1 MAKEAKKY
9 TLTPAQVKAR
19 LAKLKSDRSTWEEH
33 WQEIADLILP
43 RKNTITTKRKEGD
56 KRTAQVLDNT
66 GIQANELLAGHLHG
80 ILTNPYAQW
89 FELTTGKQEL
99 DLQDEVRAW
108 LQLTTRDIHNIL
120 NNSNFQTEI
129 HELYIDLPA
138 FGTACMLTEEDA
150 TDVVRFST
158 KFIAECYVDEN
169 HLGYVDQLYRV
180 WKWKASQIVA
190 QWGIKNVTKKVADA
204 YRMQD
209 EQMFNIV
216 HAVYPR
222 YLVDPKAN
230 MNQYVSQYIL
240 VDEDFEVDC
249 GEFKEFPYIVP
260 RWSKAAG
267 EKYGRGPGMV
277 ALPEMKVLNKM
288 NETMLIGAQKVVDP
302 PLQLPD
308 DGFIMP
314 IITKPGGLNYYRAG
328 TADVIKPVFNDTRID
343 FGYQAMEDR
352 RARVKAAYYVDQ
364 LQLPTRGP
372 MMTAT
377 ETVQRTEEQSR
388 LLGPMLGRQH
398 SEMLR
403 PLIKRVYGIM
413 ARRNLIRPAPD
424 VIKGIDVRYS
434 SMIAKAQQAS
444 EALAVQK
451 ALQLAAPFIQ
461 LNPQVAQ
468 NYDGDAIARIA
479 VKTFGAP
486 HEMLKDTKVVQQER
500 EAAQQQAQA
509 QQQQQQQ
516 MAQEQHEAE
525 QGNAMA
531 ETALKMRQVGGGQ

>member
-108 LQLTTRDIHNIL
+108 LQLTTRDIHSIL

-150 TDVVRFST
+150 TDIVRFST
-158 KFIAECYVDEN
+158 KFIAECYIDEN

-240 VDEDFEVDC
+240 VDEDFEIDC

-398 SEMLR
+398 SELLR

-424 VIKGIDVRYS
+424 VIKNLDVRYS

-461 LNPQVAQ
+461 LDPKVAQ
-468 NYDGDAIARIA
+468 NYDGDAIARIS
-479 VKTFGAP
+479 VKVFGAP

-516 MAQEQHEAE
+516 MVQEQHEAE

>member
-108 LQLTTRDIHNIL
+108 LQLTTRDIHSIL

-138 FGTACMLTEEDA
+138 FGTACMLIEEDVA
-150 TDVVRFST
+150 DIVRFST
-158 KFIAECYVDEN
+158 KFIAECYIDEN

-240 VDEDFEVDC
+240 VDEDFEIDC

-398 SEMLR
+398 SELLR

-424 VIKGIDVRYS
+424 VIKNLDVRYS

-461 LNPQVAQ
+461 LDPKVAQ
-468 NYDGDAIARIA
+468 NYDGDAIARIS
-479 VKTFGAP
+479 VKVFGAP

>member
-108 LQLTTRDIHNIL
+108 LQLTTRDIHSIL

-150 TDVVRFST
+150 TDIVRFST
-158 KFIAECYVDEN
+158 KFIAECYIDEN

-216 HAVYPR
+216 HAVYPK

-240 VDEDFEVDC
+240 VDEDFEIDC

-398 SEMLR
+398 SELLR

-413 ARRNLIRPAPD
+413 ARRNLIRPAPA
-424 VIKGIDVRYS
+424 VIKNLDVRYS

-461 LNPQVAQ
+461 LDPKVAQ
-468 NYDGDAIARIA
+468 NYDGDAIARIS
-479 VKTFGAP
+479 VKVFGAP

-509 QQQQQQQ
+509 QAQQQQQ
-516 MAQEQHEAE
+516 MIQEQHEAE